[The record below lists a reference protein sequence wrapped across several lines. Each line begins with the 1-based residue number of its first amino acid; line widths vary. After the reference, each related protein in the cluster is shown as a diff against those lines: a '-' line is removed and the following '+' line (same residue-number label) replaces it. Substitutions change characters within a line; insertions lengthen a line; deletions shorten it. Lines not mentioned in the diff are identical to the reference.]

1 MAAGNFVVFHI
12 RRKSEEHTSELQSRP
27 EISYAVGEKAGLS
40 MAAGNFV
47 VFHTR
52 RTIQKSL
59 LHGKELLR

>member
-1 MAAGNFVVFHI
+1 MPSNA
-12 RRKSEEHTSELQSRP
+12 
-27 EISYAVGEKAGLS
+27 ISGFWPDISKPHSQKLRFLGEKAGLS

-47 VFHTR
+47 VFHIR